1 MTHCTCHYRATAH
14 YWLMRQSR
22 HARSIFQLHASNKT
36 HLVEQQDG
44 EERNGTQAMEEKV
57 PSLTHEDNANL
68 IQYMVHD
75 VTYCQ

>member
-1 MTHCTCHYRATAH
+1 
-14 YWLMRQSR
+14 
-22 HARSIFQLHASNKT
+22 LHASNKT